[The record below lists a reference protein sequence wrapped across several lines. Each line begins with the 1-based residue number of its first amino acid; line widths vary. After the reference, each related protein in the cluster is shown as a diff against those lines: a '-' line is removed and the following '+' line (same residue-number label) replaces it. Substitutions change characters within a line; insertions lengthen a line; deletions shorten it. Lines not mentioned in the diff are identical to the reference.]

1 MKTAI
6 SKKKNNTGHR
16 NLWRSNQL
24 RTLVGAALAQ
34 RLVESLAERQVVL
47 LLRALQELL
56 DLPRARPGRLARALL
71 LLRVVGRLLLHR
83 LGGGPGGPPPG
94 RLAGPVLLL
103 GVVGRLLL
111 HRLLLL
117 LRRRLLAA
125 AAACR
130 VTHINH
136 Q

>member
-83 LGGGPGGPPPG
+83 L
-94 RLAGPVLLL
+94 
-103 GVVGRLLL
+103 
-111 HRLLLL
+111 LLL